1 MSDSSRVETPRPLL
15 IIPES
20 GPDNEPLTNAHFQ
33 LTPGMLA
40 DRIERIIRWR
50 TAGRIRDLKVEIN
63 RAGVHLSGRC
73 LTYYLKQLAQ
83 HAAMELAGGEQVI
96 NDIQVR

>member
-1 MSDSSRVETPRPLL
+1 MSDSSQLGSPRPLL
-15 IIPES
+15 VASEVSEVTSIE
-20 GPDNEPLTNAHFQ
+20 FR

-63 RAGVHLSGRC
+63 RAGVYLSGHC

-83 HAAMELAGGEQVI
+83 HAAMELAAGEQVI